1 MMVFLLQAP
10 WPLGCTALW
19 HVSKLRK
26 WTRFDT
32 STSVEDLGDHETLF
46 WTAIFVFV
54 VASGRRVVTMIIVV
68 VAAVCV

>member
-19 HVSKLRK
+19 YASRFRK
-26 WTRFDT
+26 WTRFET
-32 STSVEDLGDHETLF
+32 STSVEDLSDHETLF